1 MHALGRRPAARPSS
15 EQVPQVQ
22 RMPVAPSRMHTRWAS
37 DRGQVYVARRPHPAA
52 STVPETAS
60 WTTIDASGQARSLA
74 ARARATDWAESAHP
88 ASSAQAPRARITF
101 FMAGGGVHHTCRR
114 SRCVTMAWPSCGPW
128 RRQGKLS
135 RGPRSRA
142 AFRPRVHCSS
152 LHTARPSSAH
162 AAVGLP
168 TAEGSPMQR
177 RRRSRPGYR
186 RRSSRTAQVE

>member
-135 RGPRSRA
+135 RGPRSPRCVPPQGPLLEPSHRA
-142 AFRPRVHCSS
+142 PLER
-152 LHTARPSSAH
+152 ARSGRASYGGGKPH
-162 AAVGLP
+162 AAKAPLAPRLP
-168 TAEGSPMQR
+168 PSQ
-177 RRRSRPGYR
+177 
-186 RRSSRTAQVE
+186 